1 MTISNL
7 VMPTGLQYTVNHEI
21 GLQIKRNLGRGIHM
35 SYQVYN
41 SSLVGRRV
49 LVKDDSSLASVVQ
62 DGSQVAVPFLA
73 VRKDQEPNLVTV
85 VKFDDVVI
93 LGEVQS

>member
-21 GLQIKRNLGRGIHM
+21 GLQVKRNLGRGIHM

-49 LVKDDSSLASVVQ
+49 LVKEDSSLASVVQ
-62 DGSQVAVPFLA
+62 DGSKAVVPFLA
-73 VRKDQEPNLVTV
+73 IRKDHQPNLVTV
-85 VKFDDVVI
+85 LRLHETVI
-93 LGEVQS
+93 VGEVQY